1 MHSCH
6 HCRGWWDWVGQG
18 TAWARWAST
27 LQLGFCTAPTCI
39 SGPLPNTSMPLLY
52 PLWVLISWS
61 CAEKFL
67 DFGLV
72 EGGFLFFGTGCSKPI
87 IPRAFSPPWVYLK
100 TKQNTNL
107 TKVQMQT
114 KSRKLMQNIYHFS
127 NRFCYLWAKQSY
139 NLTYSI
145 FNLKIIQRQCI
156 LTRLDEK
163 LLYYTSL
170 NFGCKSQTHMMLWE
184 SYNLGFF
191 SLNTKSV

>member
-1 MHSCH
+1 MSPLQRVVRLGRAGDGMGEVGFHSPARVLHCPHMHQ
-6 HCRGWWDWVGQG
+6 R
-18 TAWARWAST
+18 
-27 LQLGFCTAPTCI
+27 
-39 SGPLPNTSMPLLY
+39 PLPNTSLPLLY

-114 KSRKLMQNIYHFS
+114 KSMKLMQNIYRFS

-145 FNLKIIQRQCI
+145 FNLKIIQKAMHF
-156 LTRLDEK
+156 D
-163 LLYYTSL
+163 
-170 NFGCKSQTHMMLWE
+170 
-184 SYNLGFF
+184 
-191 SLNTKSV
+191 